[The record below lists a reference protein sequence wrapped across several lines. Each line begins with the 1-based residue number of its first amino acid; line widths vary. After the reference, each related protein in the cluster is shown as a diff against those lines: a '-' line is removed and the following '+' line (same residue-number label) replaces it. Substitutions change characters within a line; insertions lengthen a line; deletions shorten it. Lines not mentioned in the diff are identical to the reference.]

1 MKSSL
6 RIGTVRGIG
15 IFTHWT
21 FLVMLVGLFIFYIYQ
36 GLTVLAALAG
46 VALITTV
53 FGCVVLHE
61 LGHAF
66 MARHYGIPTLDITM
80 YPIGGVARL
89 SRMPKEPKEEFMIA
103 IAGPAVNVVIALVL
117 YLINSVLGSG
127 ITMAEAMYT
136 QANVLGML
144 MWINVGLVVFNMIP
158 AFPMDG
164 GRVLRAAL
172 ATQLDYRNATHI
184 ASLAGQGIAVMMG
197 IFGVI
202 NGMWTLPF
210 VSMFVFMAAR
220 QEVQN
225 VMDRG

>member
-1 MKSSL
+1 
-6 RIGTVRGIG
+6 
-15 IFTHWT
+15 
-21 FLVMLVGLFIFYIYQ
+21 MLVGLFIFYIYQ
-36 GLTVLAALAG
+36 GLTVVAALAG

-89 SRMPKEPKEEFMIA
+89 ARMPRKPREEFMIA

-117 YLINSVLGSG
+117 LLINSVLGYG
-127 ITMAEAMYT
+127 ISMAEAMYT

-144 MWINVGLVVFNMIP
+144 MWINVSLVVFNMIP

-164 GRVLRAAL
+164 GRILRAAL

-184 ASLAGQGIAVMMG
+184 ASLAGQAIAVVMG
-197 IFGVI
+197 IFGI
-202 NGMWTLPF
+202 FSGMWTLPF

>member
-1 MKSSL
+1 
-6 RIGTVRGIG
+6 
-15 IFTHWT
+15 
-21 FLVMLVGLFIFYIYQ
+21 MLVGLFVFYIYQ
-36 GLTVLAALAG
+36 GLTVVAALAG

-89 SRMPKEPKEEFMIA
+89 SRMPREPREEFMIA
-103 IAGPAVNVVIALVL
+103 IAGPAVNLGIALVL
-117 YLINSVLGSG
+117 YVVNGVFESGVSLG
-127 ITMAEAMYT
+127 EAMST

-144 MWINVGLVVFNMIP
+144 MWINLGLVVFNLIP

-184 ASLAGQGIAVMMG
+184 AALAGQGIAVVMG
-197 IFGVI
+197 IYGLFSGI
-202 NGMWTLPF
+202 WTLPF
-210 VSMFVFMAAR
+210 VSVFVFIAAR
-220 QEVQN
+220 QEVQH